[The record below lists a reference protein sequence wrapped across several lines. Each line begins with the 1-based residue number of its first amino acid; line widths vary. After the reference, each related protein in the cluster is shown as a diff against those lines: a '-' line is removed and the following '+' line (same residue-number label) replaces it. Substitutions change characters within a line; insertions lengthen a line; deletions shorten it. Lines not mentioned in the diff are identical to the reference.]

1 MRQKICIIFLG
12 NIAHDSRSFKM
23 FKSFI
28 KAGYQTCV
36 ICAHEPGE
44 EKLDERNIYYVK
56 LKKWKRAIFKIIQ
69 FYIKSFPKIF
79 KIKTDFVVASDLFS
93 LPLAWF
99 VSIKARSKLIYDSRE
114 LYSHLASISKRN
126 KLQRLL
132 SKFEIVFALR
142 AKIILT
148 VNQKIF
154 DFLSSKFKD
163 KKIIVIR
170 NYPEQK
176 EMKCFYKVEIEPSDV
191 FLVYLGNLHPGRG
204 FNLYFDLIARLNS
217 KSIDTKLLLIGKGE
231 LKEQIEAEIEKRGID
246 DRVFILGPYSPNEM
260 ILFPKASR
268 IIGLCIIEPIS
279 LSYIYSLP
287 NKIFEYISHKIPF
300 VASDFPEIRAITNE
314 YKVGVLVDPQNFDE
328 IYKAVETL
336 IEDDLMYTSMI
347 KNCEEA
353 IEKLSWENEMK
364 KFYEALVSL

>member
-28 KAGYQTCV
+28 KVGYQTYI
-36 ICAHEPGE
+36 ICTHEPGE
-44 EKLDERNIYYVK
+44 EKLDEPNVYYVE
-56 LKKWKRAIFKIIQ
+56 LKKWRKALLKLIQ

-79 KIKTDFVVASDLFS
+79 KVKPDIVVASDLFS

-99 VSIKARSKLIYDSRE
+99 VSVKAKAKFIYDSRE
-114 LYSHLASISKRN
+114 LYSHLASVSKRTE
-126 KLQRLL
+126 LQLLL
-132 SKFEIVFALR
+132 SKFEIVFTS
-142 AKIILT
+142 KVEIIIT

-154 DFLSSKFKD
+154 DFLSSKFKK

-176 EMKCFYKVEIEPSDV
+176 EIKRFYKVEIEPSDV
-191 FLVYLGNLHPGRG
+191 FLVYLGNFHPARG
-204 FNLYFDLIARLNS
+204 FNLYLDLITKLNS
-217 KSIDTKLLLIGKGE
+217 ESIDAKLLLIGKGE
-231 LKEQIEAEIEKRGID
+231 LRGQIEAEIKRRSID
-246 DRVFILGPYSPNEM
+246 DKVFILGPYSPSET
-260 ILFPKASR
+260 ILFPNASR
-268 IIGLCIIEPIS
+268 IIGLCIMEPVS

-300 VASDFPEIRAITNE
+300 VASDFPEIRAIVKE

-328 IYKAVETL
+328 IYKVVEML
-336 IEDDLMYTSMI
+336 IEDNLMYTSMV
-347 KNCEEA
+347 KNCERA
-353 IEKLSWENEMK
+353 IEKLNWENEMK
-364 KFYEALVSL
+364 KFYEALDSL